1 MSCNLTILPPIF
13 VLLFCTQNFTSRA
26 LTSHYLAFVF
36 WFLQKCSMKPLMI
49 VHVFKAVRKK
59 KKKRTQKSCSMLH
72 RFLLHAHYDLTSFA
86 LLLFLS
92 LVQTFTLAEL
102 NFVFQLAAFNMLL
115 THWFCL
121 RNMGT
126 ARAVKIL
133 D

>member
-1 MSCNLTILPPIF
+1 M
-13 VLLFCTQNFTSRA
+13 Q
-26 LTSHYLAFVF
+26 
-36 WFLQKCSMKPLMI
+36 
-49 VHVFKAVRKK
+49 KK
-59 KKKRTQKSCSMLH
+59 KKTHTKILLKCCTG
-72 RFLLHAHYDLTSFA
+72 FLLHAHHDLTSFA

-121 RNMGT
+121 RNIGT